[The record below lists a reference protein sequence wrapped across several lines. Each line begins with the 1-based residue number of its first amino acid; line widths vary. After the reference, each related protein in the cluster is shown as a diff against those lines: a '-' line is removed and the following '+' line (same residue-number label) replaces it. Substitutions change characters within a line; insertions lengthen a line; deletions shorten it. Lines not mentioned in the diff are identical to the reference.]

1 MPQGTGAN
9 VPTLTISSA
18 KGGIFGVLTGDE
30 NGVASVGQKALVVDD
45 SPTFRRAIGAMLER
59 AGYRVETASSGEE
72 AFQRCFDEHFDVVV
86 SDITMGALSGVQ
98 LCRLFRSDPATKDIP
113 VVLLTAADD
122 PRSRFWGRNAGAAAY
137 VAKERARQ
145 DLLGEVAR
153 VLKTSPTSTAPVRT
167 RAGRRAQPLE
177 RLSQVLDELLFR
189 AVVSSEVRNLINHTG
204 DRVQFCRHLLQIAG
218 EVCDY
223 SYLVLTLRDG
233 DQPTFTVHARG
244 PWHQVPSRETL
255 LALELP
261 GGDDRPEERRRP
273 SRVSNEL
280 LAVPFTAISVL
291 HDGEPLTTPDPGIEV
306 KDRVKFNI
314 SSGGEV
320 LGSLCAIARD
330 KRLGG
335 DDRTTLELLSK
346 ELSLLVKNL
355 FLSEETRRLANNDGL
370 TGLQNRRR
378 TTERLEVE
386 VARARRYGTPL
397 AVAMCDVDH
406 FKQVNDRFGHNM
418 GDEVLV
424 EVGRAL
430 QHTLREVDLVGRWG
444 GEEFLVLLPD
454 TDVTGAEIVGERLR
468 AGIEALPPFNA
479 GPERVTC
486 SVGVACFESSDSTS
500 GFVDRAD
507 QALYRA
513 KKAGRNRWEM
523 G

>member
-1 MPQGTGAN
+1 MLRSDG
-9 VPTLTISSA
+9 
-18 KGGIFGVLTGDE
+18 
-30 NGVASVGQKALVVDD
+30 NGVVDAGQKALVVDD

-145 DLLGEVAR
+145 DLLTEVAR
-153 VLKTSPTSTAPVRT
+153 VLKTSRASTAPLRT
-167 RAGRRAQPLE
+167 RVGRRAQPME

-204 DRVQFCRHLLQIAG
+204 NRQQFCRQLMQIAG

-223 SYLVLTLRDG
+223 SYLVFTLTDG
-233 DQPTFTVHARG
+233 DQPTYAVHARG
-244 PWHQVPSRETL
+244 PWHQSPSRATL
-255 LALELP
+255 DILELP
-261 GGDDRPEERRRP
+261 SLDGRQEERRRP
-273 SRVSNEL
+273 SRATGE
-280 LAVPFTAISVL
+280 VL
-291 HDGEPLTTPDPGIEV
+291 GAAFSPVTILRDGEALSTPDVGFEV
-306 KDRVKFNI
+306 KDRVKFTI

-320 LGSLCAIARD
+320 LGSLCAIARE

-335 DDRTTLELLSK
+335 DDRATLELLSK

-355 FLSEETRRLANNDGL
+355 FLGEETLRLANNDGL

-397 AVAMCDVDH
+397 AIALCDIDH

-424 EVGRAL
+424 QVGRAL
-430 QHTLREVDLVGRWG
+430 QDTLREVDLVGRWG

-454 TDVTGAEIVGERLR
+454 TDPVGAQIVGERLR
-468 AGIEALPPFNA
+468 ACVEALVPFSG

-513 KKAGRNRWEM
+513 KKAGRNQCE
-523 G
+523 GP

>member
-1 MPQGTGAN
+1 VLQSGSGA
-9 VPTLTISSA
+9 VET
-18 KGGIFGVLTGDE
+18 
-30 NGVASVGQKALVVDD
+30 GQKALVVDD
-45 SPTFRRAIGAMLER
+45 SPTFRRAIGTMLEK
-59 AGYRVETASSGEE
+59 AGYKVETASSGEE
-72 AFQRCFDEHFDVVV
+72 AFQRCFEEHFDVVV

-145 DLLGEVAR
+145 DLLSEVAR
-153 VLKTSPTSTAPVRT
+153 VLKSSPTSTAPVRT
-167 RAGRRAQPLE
+167 RVGRRAQPME

-204 DRVQFCRHLLQIAG
+204 DRSQFCRQLLHIAA

-223 SYLVLTLRDG
+223 SYLVLTLCSG
-233 DQPTFTVHARG
+233 DEEPTYALHARG
-244 PWHQVPSRETL
+244 PWHQVPSKMTL
-255 LALELP
+255 EALDLPVLYNAQAMGDRRRSASIPTELP
-261 GGDDRPEERRRP
+261 LVGNQRLNVWHEGD
-273 SRVSNEL
+273 L
-280 LAVPFTAISVL
+280 LSS
-291 HDGEPLTTPDPGIEV
+291 PDPGFDIR
-306 KDRVKFNI
+306 DRVKFTIN
-314 SSGGEV
+314 SGGEM
-320 LGSLCAIARD
+320 LGALTATARD

-346 ELSLLVKNL
+346 ELSLLVKTL

-386 VARARRYGTPL
+386 VARSRRYGTGL
-397 AVAMCDVDH
+397 SVALCDVDH

-418 GDEVLV
+418 GDLVLV
-424 EVGRAL
+424 QVGKAL
-430 QHTLREVDLVGRWG
+430 QQTLREVDLVGRWG
-444 GEEFLVLLPD
+444 GEEFLVILPD
-454 TDVTGAEIVGERLR
+454 TDAAGARIVGERLR
-468 AGIEALPPFNA
+468 AGIEALTPFSG
-479 GPERVTC
+479 GPDKVTC
-486 SVGVACFESSDSTS
+486 SVGLAVFDPSDSTA
-500 GFVDRAD
+500 GFIDRAD

-513 KKAGRNRWEM
+513 KKGGRNRCEV

>member
-1 MPQGTGAN
+1 
-9 VPTLTISSA
+9 VPTGEREGATA
-18 KGGIFGVLTGDE
+18 T
-30 NGVASVGQKALVVDD
+30 GQKALVVDD
-45 SPTFRRAIGAMLER
+45 SPTFRRAIGVMLER

-145 DLLGEVAR
+145 DLLTEVAR
-153 VLKTSPTSTAPVRT
+153 VLKTSPTSTAPLRT
-167 RAGRRAQPLE
+167 RAGRRAQPME

-204 DRVQFCRHLLQIAG
+204 DRVQFCRQLLQIAG

-223 SYLVLTLRDG
+223 SYLVFALQDK
-233 DQPTFTVHARG
+233 DQPTYSVHARG
-244 PWHQVPSRETL
+244 PWHHTPSRATL
-255 LALELP
+255 DALDLP
-261 GGDDRPEERRRP
+261 GGDGRPDERRRP
-273 SRVSNEL
+273 SRVSSEL
-280 LAVPFTAISVL
+280 VAVPFSPVSVL
-291 HDGEPLTTPDPGIEV
+291 HDGELLSAPDPGIEV
-306 KDRVKFNI
+306 KDRVKFLI

-320 LGSLCAIARD
+320 LGSLCAVARD

-346 ELSLLVKNL
+346 ELALLVKTL

-378 TTERLEVE
+378 TAERLEVE
-386 VARARRYGTPL
+386 IARARRYGTPL
-397 AVAMCDVDH
+397 AVALCDVDH

-418 GDEVLV
+418 GDDVLV
-424 EVGRAL
+424 QVGQAL

-454 TDVTGAEIVGERLR
+454 TDVAGAQIVGERLR
-468 AGIEALPPFNA
+468 AGIEALPPFED

-486 SVGVACFESSDSTS
+486 SVGVACFESSDSTA

-513 KKAGRNRWEM
+513 KKSGRNRCEA

>member
-1 MPQGTGAN
+1 LAR
-9 VPTLTISSA
+9 
-18 KGGIFGVLTGDE
+18 VLTGSEDSVGE
-30 NGVASVGQKALVVDD
+30 VGQKALVVDD
-45 SPTFRRAIGAMLER
+45 SPTFRRAIGVMLER

-145 DLLGEVAR
+145 ELLTEVAR
-153 VLKTSPTSTAPVRT
+153 VLKSSPTSTAPVRT
-167 RAGRRAQPLE
+167 RVGRRAQPME

-189 AVVSSEVRNLINHTG
+189 AVVSSEVRNLINHIG
-204 DRVQFCRHLLQIAG
+204 DRAQFCRQLLQIAG

-223 SYLVLTLRDG
+223 SYLVLALRDG
-233 DQPTFTVHARG
+233 DQPTFNVHARG
-244 PWHQVPSRETL
+244 PWYRTPSRATL
-255 LALELP
+255 EALDLP
-261 GGDDRPEERRRP
+261 SGDLPQPERRRP
-273 SRVSNEL
+273 SRATGELIALPFSPVTVVSD
-280 LAVPFTAISVL
+280 T
-291 HDGEPLTTPDPGIEV
+291 EPLSTPDPGIEV
-306 KDRVKFNI
+306 KDRVKFTI
-314 SSGGEV
+314 TSGGEV

-335 DDRTTLELLSK
+335 DDRSTLELLSK

-378 TTERLEVE
+378 TTERLETE

-397 AVAMCDVDH
+397 AVALCDVDH
-406 FKQVNDRFGHNM
+406 FKLVNDRYGHNM

-424 EVGRAL
+424 QVAGAL
-430 QHTLREVDLVGRWG
+430 QNTLREVDLVGRWG

-454 TDVTGAEIVGERLR
+454 TDRAGALIVGERLR
-468 AGIEALPPFNA
+468 AGIELLPPFEG

-486 SVGVACFESSDSTS
+486 SVGVACFENSDSIA

-513 KKAGRNRWEM
+513 KKAGRNRCEV

>member
-1 MPQGTGAN
+1 
-9 VPTLTISSA
+9 
-18 KGGIFGVLTGDE
+18 
-30 NGVASVGQKALVVDD
+30 
-45 SPTFRRAIGAMLER
+45 MLER

-137 VAKERARQ
+137 VAKERARH
-145 DLLGEVAR
+145 DLLAEVAR
-153 VLKTSPTSTAPVRT
+153 VLRTSPVSTAPLRT
-167 RAGRRAQPLE
+167 RAGRRAQPME

-204 DRVQFCRHLLQIAG
+204 DRMQFCRQLLQIAG

-223 SYLVLTLRDG
+223 SYLVFALLDK
-233 DQPTFTVHARG
+233 DQPTYSVHARG
-244 PWHQVPSRETL
+244 PWYHTPARATL
-255 LALELP
+255 QALDLP
-261 GGDDRPEERRRP
+261 GGDGRHDERRRP
-273 SRVSNEL
+273 SRVSNDL
-280 LAVPFTAISVL
+280 VAVPFSPVNVL
-291 HDGEPLTTPDPGIEV
+291 NDGELLVGVDPGIEV
-306 KDRVKFNI
+306 KDRVKFTI

-320 LGSLCAIARD
+320 LGWLCAIARD

-346 ELSLLVKNL
+346 ELALLVKTL

-397 AVAMCDVDH
+397 ALALCDVDH

-424 EVGRAL
+424 QVGGAL
-430 QHTLREVDLVGRWG
+430 QNTLREVDLVGRWG

-454 TDVTGAEIVGERLR
+454 TDIAGAAIVGERLR
-468 AGIEALPPFNA
+468 AGIEALPPFEG

-486 SVGVACFESSDSTS
+486 SVGVACFDASDSTS

-513 KKAGRNRWEM
+513 KKSGRNRCEA